1 MKASAEESFRIV
13 AFGGG
18 TGMAALLTGLKRYTD
33 KISAVVTVTDNGGS
47 SGLLRHDYDMVAPGD
62 IRNCLI
68 ALADADPLLVKSLQ
82 YRFEDG
88 DFKGH
93 CFGNLFITVL
103 TRVVGS
109 FEEAIRVMNRLLGVR
124 GNVIPA
130 AGGRISLV
138 AHHPDGTKSTGE
150 VQISK
155 SGKPIDRIE
164 LRPGPVEVSDEIR
177 TAVRRADLFVIGPG
191 SLFTSIVPNLVLGG
205 LVEEM
210 RANGSPTVYV
220 GNMMTQPGETDGFR
234 LSDHIRA
241 IRRHAGD
248 WLPEYVIAQSEKL
261 PDPVLAKYRAERAVP
276 VVIDVEGKPEFQG
289 LRLIRGNFYGGGD
302 AARHDPE
309 LLARKIYEEF
319 IASGLLRSRRKRR
332 EEQPACRDAP

>member
-1 MKASAEESFRIV
+1 MKASAEDEFSVV

-18 TGMAALLTGLKRYTD
+18 TGMAALLAGLKKYTS

-47 SGLLRHDYDMVAPGD
+47 SGILRHDYDMVAPGD

-68 ALADADPLLVKSLQ
+68 ALADADPLLVETLR

-93 CFGNLFITVL
+93 CFGNLFITAL
-103 TRVVGS
+103 TRIVGG
-109 FEEAIRVMNRLLGVR
+109 FEESIRAMNRLLRVR
-124 GNVIPA
+124 GKVIPA
-130 AGGRISLV
+130 AGDRISLV

-155 SGKPIDRIE
+155 SGKPIERIE
-164 LRPGPVEVSDEIR
+164 LRPGPVEISGEIR
-177 TAVRRADLFVIGPG
+177 DAVRLADLFIIGPG

-210 RANGSPTVYV
+210 RRNGSPTVYV
-220 GNMMTQPGETDGFR
+220 GNMMTQPGETDGFA

-248 WLPEYVIAQSEKL
+248 WLPDYVIAQSEAL
-261 PDPVLAKYRAERAVP
+261 PDSVLAKYRAERAVP
-276 VVIDVEGKPEFQG
+276 VAIDVEGKPEFEG
-289 LRLIRGNFYGGGD
+289 IRLIRGNFYGGGSS
-302 AARHDPE
+302 ARHDPD
-309 LLARKIYEEF
+309 LLARRIYEEF
-319 IASGLLRSRRKRR
+319 FASGLLRSRRRKQ
-332 EEQPACRDAP
+332 EEQPACRDVS